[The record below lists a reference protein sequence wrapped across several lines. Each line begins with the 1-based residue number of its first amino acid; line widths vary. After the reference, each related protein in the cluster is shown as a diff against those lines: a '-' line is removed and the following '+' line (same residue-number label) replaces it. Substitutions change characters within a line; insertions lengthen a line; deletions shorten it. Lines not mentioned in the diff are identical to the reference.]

1 MVTFCTRVENY
12 FSWVGGFVN
21 VVVQMAGVPRGH
33 SPWLLIPI
41 HKYIMHGIPYS
52 LKQTMPTE
60 VLISM
65 F

>member
-1 MVTFCTRVENY
+1 MVTFCTRVEHY

-33 SPWLLIPI
+33 SPWLLIRV
-41 HKYIMHGIPYS
+41 
-52 LKQTMPTE
+52 E
-60 VLISM
+60 VHYAWDTLFTKTNNANRSM

>member
-33 SPWLLIPI
+33 SPWLLIFISTLCMGYPI
-41 HKYIMHGIPYS
+41 QYETKKANRSID
-52 LKQTMPTE
+52 
-60 VLISM
+60 
-65 F
+65 